1 MAKKVESEI
10 TQEDG
15 GNPNPY
21 KAYCFVI
28 TPIGQ
33 SGSEIWN
40 KSNGLI
46 DAVIKP
52 VLEKLGYKV
61 EASHQINS
69 SGSITNQII
78 ERLLEAELVVANLTG
93 LNPNVMY
100 ELAVRHAK
108 RLPVITL
115 AEESTKLPF
124 DIQAER
130 TLFYE
135 DSMRGVEDLKPK
147 FLAAIESISSEPQDN
162 PIYRVVKGIVM
173 QEVAKSDYERYLID
187 KLDQLSNQLN
197 RIGENQKRTVTPLN
211 LKRVFEIVIR
221 GKDLNEEEK
230 TLIKNIANNYRLG
243 YVYGNSVPDASFV
256 FTCDEYANAESFTN
270 NIMSVVRGITTTI
283 TLLK

>member
-1 MAKKVESEI
+1 MAKKAESEI
-10 TQEDG
+10 TQTHDENT
-15 GNPNPY
+15 NPFKN
-21 KAYCFVI
+21 YCFVI

-33 SGSEIWN
+33 SGSDIWN

-135 DSMRGVEDLKPK
+135 DSMKGVEDLKPK

-173 QEVAKSDYERYLID
+173 QEVAKSPYEKYLID
-187 KLDQLSNQLN
+187 KLDQLSYQIS
-197 RIGENQKRTVTPLN
+197 RVVENQKRTGIPN
-211 LKRVFEIVIR
+211 DLKRSFQIAIK
-221 GKDLNEEEK
+221 GKELNEEEK
-230 TLIKNIANNYRLG
+230 KLIRDIANSHGLG
-243 YVYGNSVPDASFV
+243 HVFGNSVPDARLV
-256 FTCDEYANAESFTN
+256 FRGDDKLAAESFTQN
-270 NIMSVVRGITTTI
+270 VMSVVKGLNVYTYF
-283 TLLK
+283 